1 MHYVYHLI
9 DPRTG
14 VVRYVGKA
22 ASPKS
27 RLKGHIAEAQK
38 RQVTEKQ
45 KWIAELLALGRE
57 PLLVI
62 AASAPDDVQARV
74 LESRHCH
81 MHRDTIFNIH
91 DPAKGAK
98 DL

>member
-27 RLKGHIAEAQK
+27 RLKSHIAEAQK

-45 KWIAELLALGRE
+45 VWIAELLALGRE

-62 AASAPDDVQARV
+62 AASAPDDVQARA

-81 MHRDTIFNIH
+81 LHKATIFNIH